1 MLKLVHTCNDRQNT
15 MTIRDERKQQT
26 RQTLLDAALKLMSDG
41 RSFVSI
47 SLREVTRE
55 AGVVPTAF
63 YRHFRDMDELGL
75 ALVDEVC
82 LNLRRLL
89 RDERLKAGAGHI
101 AIQSS
106 VMMFLLY
113 VRQEA
118 RYFDFLARERLSG
131 SVKIRE
137 AIQREINHLATDLTV
152 DFRLFPEMQN
162 LPSDDLNMIANL
174 VVNTAI
180 NWCGE
185 ILSLP
190 AEQVRLQY
198 ELSMRA
204 VKQLRL
210 IFVGAMHWRS
220 DKGEIAKTAS

>member
-1 MLKLVHTCNDRQNT
+1 

-82 LNLRRLL
+82 LSLRRLL
-89 RDERLKAGAGHI
+89 RDERLKAHGAGHI

-113 VRQEA
+113 VRQES
-118 RYFDFLARERLSG
+118 RYFDFLARERWSG
-131 SVKIRE
+131 SSKIRE
-137 AIQREINHLATDLTV
+137 AIQREMNHFSNDLST

-162 LPSDDLNMIANL
+162 LPTDDLQMIADL
-174 VVNTAI
+174 VINTAM

-190 AEQVRLQY
+190 AEQVRVQY

-210 IFVGAMHWRS
+210 IFVGARHWRS
-220 DKGEIAKTAS
+220 DKGEILKAAAP

>member
-1 MLKLVHTCNDRQNT
+1 
-15 MTIRDERKQQT
+15 MTLRDERKQQT

-82 LNLRRLL
+82 LSLRRLL
-89 RDERLKAGAGHI
+89 REERQKAHGTSDL
-101 AIQSS
+101 AIQSA

-131 SVKIRE
+131 SAKIRE
-137 AIQREINHLATDLTV
+137 AIQREINHFATDLTT
-152 DFRLFPEMQN
+152 DFRLFPNMQN
-162 LPSDDLNMIANL
+162 LPTDDLNMIANL

-210 IFVGAMHWRS
+210 IFVGAVHWRS
-220 DKGEIAKTAS
+220 DKGEVANA

>member
-1 MLKLVHTCNDRQNT
+1 MS
-15 MTIRDERKQQT
+15 IRDEKKQQT
-26 RQTLLDAALKLMSDG
+26 RNTLLEAALSLMNDG

-63 YRHFRDMDELGL
+63 YRHFKDMDELGL
-75 ALVDEVC
+75 ALVDDVC

-89 RDERLKAGAGHI
+89 REERLKAQGTAHI
-101 AIQSS
+101 AIKSS
-106 VMMFLLY
+106 VVMFLLY
-113 VRQEA
+113 VKQES
-118 RYFDFLARERLSG
+118 RYFDFLARERWSG

-137 AIQREINHLATDLTV
+137 AIQREIKHFSSDLSS
-152 DFRLFPEMQN
+152 DLRLFPQMQN
-162 LPSDDLNMIANL
+162 LPSADLHMISDL
-174 VVNTAI
+174 VINTAM

-190 AEQVRLQY
+190 SEQVRLQY
-198 ELSMRA
+198 ELTMQA

-210 IFVGAMHWRS
+210 IFVGATHWQG
-220 DKGEIAKTAS
+220 DKETA

>member
-1 MLKLVHTCNDRQNT
+1 MS
-15 MTIRDERKQQT
+15 IRDEKKQQT
-26 RQTLLDAALKLMSDG
+26 RNTLLEAALSLMSDG

-63 YRHFRDMDELGL
+63 YRHFKDMDELGL

-89 RDERLKAGAGHI
+89 REERVKAQGAGHI
-101 AIQSS
+101 AIKSS

-113 VRQEA
+113 VKQEA
-118 RYFDFLARERLSG
+118 GYFDFLARERWSG
-131 SVKIRE
+131 STKIRE
-137 AIQREINHLATDLTV
+137 AIQREIRHFATDLNS
-152 DFRLFPEMQN
+152 DLRLFPEMQN
-162 LPSDDLNMIANL
+162 LPSEDLQMISDL
-174 VVNTAI
+174 VINTAM

-190 AEQVRLQY
+190 SEQVRLQY
-198 ELSMRA
+198 ELSMQA

-210 IFVGAMHWRS
+210 IFVGAKHWRS
-220 DKGEIAKTAS
+220 DKESTL

>member
-1 MLKLVHTCNDRQNT
+1 MS
-15 MTIRDERKQQT
+15 IRDEKKQQT
-26 RQTLLDAALKLMSDG
+26 RNTLLEAALSLMSDG

-89 RDERLKAGAGHI
+89 REERVKAQGAGHI
-101 AIQSS
+101 AIKSS

-113 VRQEA
+113 VKQEA
-118 RYFDFLARERLSG
+118 RYFDFLARERWSG
-131 SVKIRE
+131 STKIRE
-137 AIQREINHLATDLTV
+137 AIQREIRHFATDLNS
-152 DFRLFPEMQN
+152 DLRLFPEMQN
-162 LPSDDLNMIANL
+162 LPSADLQMISDL
-174 VVNTAI
+174 VINTAM

-190 AEQVRLQY
+190 SEQVRLQY
-198 ELSMRA
+198 ELSMQA

-210 IFVGAMHWRS
+210 IFVGAKHWRA
-220 DKGEIAKTAS
+220 DKENT

>member
-1 MLKLVHTCNDRQNT
+1 MS
-15 MTIRDERKQQT
+15 IRDEKKQQT
-26 RQTLLDAALKLMSDG
+26 RNTLLEAALSLMSDG

-89 RDERLKAGAGHI
+89 REERVKAQGAGHI
-101 AIQSS
+101 AIKSS

-113 VRQEA
+113 VKQEA
-118 RYFDFLARERLSG
+118 RYFDFLARQRWSG
-131 SVKIRE
+131 STKIRE
-137 AIQREINHLATDLTV
+137 AIQREIRHFSSDLSS
-152 DFRLFPEMQN
+152 DLRLFPEMQN
-162 LPSDDLNMIANL
+162 LPSEDLQMISDL
-174 VVNTAI
+174 VINTAM

-190 AEQVRLQY
+190 SEQVRLQY
-198 ELSMRA
+198 ELSMQA

-210 IFVGAMHWRS
+210 IFVGAKHWRA
-220 DKGEIAKTAS
+220 DKENT

>member
-1 MLKLVHTCNDRQNT
+1 MS
-15 MTIRDERKQQT
+15 IRDEKKQQT
-26 RQTLLDAALKLMSDG
+26 RNTLLEAALSLMSDG

-89 RDERLKAGAGHI
+89 REERVKAQGAGHI
-101 AIQSS
+101 AIKSS

-113 VRQEA
+113 VKQEA
-118 RYFDFLARERLSG
+118 RYFDFLARERWSG
-131 SVKIRE
+131 STKIRE
-137 AIQREINHLATDLTV
+137 AIQREIRHFSSDLSS
-152 DFRLFPEMQN
+152 DLRLFPEMQN
-162 LPSDDLNMIANL
+162 LPSEDLQMISDL
-174 VVNTAI
+174 VINTAM

-190 AEQVRLQY
+190 SEQVRLQY
-198 ELSMRA
+198 ELSMQA

-210 IFVGAMHWRS
+210 IFVGAKHWRS
-220 DKGEIAKTAS
+220 DKEAMTPHVI

>member
-1 MLKLVHTCNDRQNT
+1 MS
-15 MTIRDERKQQT
+15 IRDEKKQQT
-26 RQTLLDAALKLMSDG
+26 RNTLLEAALSLMSDG

-89 RDERLKAGAGHI
+89 REERVKAQGAGHI
-101 AIQSS
+101 AIKSS

-113 VRQEA
+113 VKQEA
-118 RYFDFLARERLSG
+118 RYFDFLARERWSG
-131 SVKIRE
+131 STKIRE
-137 AIQREINHLATDLTV
+137 AIQREIRHFATDLNS
-152 DFRLFPEMQN
+152 DLRLFPEMQN
-162 LPSDDLNMIANL
+162 LPSADLQMISDL
-174 VVNTAI
+174 VINTAM

-190 AEQVRLQY
+190 SEQVRLQY
-198 ELSMRA
+198 ELSMQA
-204 VKQLRL
+204 VKQLPL
-210 IFVGAMHWRS
+210 IFVGAKHWRS
-220 DKGEIAKTAS
+220 DKEAMTPHVI

>member
-1 MLKLVHTCNDRQNT
+1 MS
-15 MTIRDERKQQT
+15 IRDEKKQQT
-26 RQTLLDAALKLMSDG
+26 RNTLLEAALSLMSDG

-89 RDERLKAGAGHI
+89 REERVKAQGAGHI
-101 AIQSS
+101 AIKSS

-113 VRQEA
+113 VKQEA
-118 RYFDFLARERLSG
+118 RYFDFLARERWSG
-131 SVKIRE
+131 STKIRE
-137 AIQREINHLATDLTV
+137 AIQREIRHFATDLNS
-152 DFRLFPEMQN
+152 DLRLFPEMQN
-162 LPSDDLNMIANL
+162 LPSADLQMISDL
-174 VVNTAI
+174 VINTAM

-190 AEQVRLQY
+190 SEQVRLQY
-198 ELSMRA
+198 ELSMQA

-210 IFVGAMHWRS
+210 IFVGAKHWRS
-220 DKGEIAKTAS
+220 DKEAMTPHVI

>member
-1 MLKLVHTCNDRQNT
+1 MS
-15 MTIRDERKQQT
+15 IRDEKKQQT
-26 RQTLLDAALKLMSDG
+26 RNTLLEAALSLMSDG

-89 RDERLKAGAGHI
+89 REERVKAQGAGHI
-101 AIQSS
+101 AIKSS

-113 VRQEA
+113 VKQEA
-118 RYFDFLARERLSG
+118 RYFDFLARERWSG
-131 SVKIRE
+131 STKIRE
-137 AIQREINHLATDLTV
+137 AIQREIRHFATDLNS
-152 DFRLFPEMQN
+152 DLRLFPEMQN
-162 LPSDDLNMIANL
+162 LPSADLQMISDL
-174 VVNTAI
+174 LINTAM

-190 AEQVRLQY
+190 SEQVRLQY
-198 ELSMRA
+198 ELSMQA

-210 IFVGAMHWRS
+210 IFVGAKHWRA
-220 DKGEIAKTAS
+220 DKENT

>member
-1 MLKLVHTCNDRQNT
+1 MS
-15 MTIRDERKQQT
+15 IRDEKKQQT
-26 RQTLLDAALKLMSDG
+26 RNTLLEAALSLMSDG

-89 RDERLKAGAGHI
+89 REERVKAQGAGHI
-101 AIQSS
+101 AIKSS

-113 VRQEA
+113 VKQEA
-118 RYFDFLARERLSG
+118 RYFDFLARERWSG
-131 SVKIRE
+131 SSKIRE
-137 AIQREINHLATDLTV
+137 AIQREIRHFSSDLSS
-152 DFRLFPEMQN
+152 DLRLFPEMQN
-162 LPSDDLNMIANL
+162 LPSEDLQMISDL
-174 VVNTAI
+174 VINTAM

-190 AEQVRLQY
+190 SEQVRLQY
-198 ELSMRA
+198 ELSM
-204 VKQLRL
+204 
-210 IFVGAMHWRS
+210 
-220 DKGEIAKTAS
+220 

>member
-1 MLKLVHTCNDRQNT
+1 MSL
-15 MTIRDERKQQT
+15 RDEKKQQT
-26 RQTLLDAALKLMSDG
+26 RQTLLDATLKLMNDG
-41 RSFVSI
+41 RSFVNI

-75 ALVDEVC
+75 ALVDDVC
-82 LNLRRLL
+82 LSLRKLL
-89 RDERLKAGAGHI
+89 REERLKAQGAGHI
-101 AIQSS
+101 AIKGS

-113 VRQEA
+113 VRQES
-118 RYFDFLARERLSG
+118 RYFDFLARERWSG
-131 SVKIRE
+131 SAKIRE
-137 AIQREINHLATDLTV
+137 AIQREMKHFSADLSS

-162 LPSDDLNMIANL
+162 LPSDDLQMIADL
-174 VVNTAI
+174 VINTAM

-185 ILSLP
+185 ILCLP

-210 IFVGAMHWRS
+210 IFVGAKHWRS
-220 DKGEIAKTAS
+220 DKSQVINKSN

>member
-1 MLKLVHTCNDRQNT
+1 MS
-15 MTIRDERKQQT
+15 IRDEKKQQT
-26 RQTLLDAALKLMSDG
+26 RNTLLEAALSLMSDG

-63 YRHFRDMDELGL
+63 YRHFKDMDELGL

-89 RDERLKAGAGHI
+89 REERVKAQGAGHI
-101 AIQSS
+101 AIKSS

-113 VRQEA
+113 VKQEA
-118 RYFDFLARERLSG
+118 RYFDFLARERWSG
-131 SVKIRE
+131 SSKIRE
-137 AIQREINHLATDLTV
+137 AIQREIRHFSSDLSS
-152 DFRLFPEMQN
+152 DLRLFPEMQN
-162 LPSDDLNMIANL
+162 LPSEDLQMISDL
-174 VVNTAI
+174 VINTAM

-190 AEQVRLQY
+190 SEQVRLQY
-198 ELSMRA
+198 ELSMQA

-210 IFVGAMHWRS
+210 IFVGAKHWRA
-220 DKGEIAKTAS
+220 DKENT

>member
-1 MLKLVHTCNDRQNT
+1 MS
-15 MTIRDERKQQT
+15 IRDEKKQQT
-26 RQTLLDAALKLMSDG
+26 RNTLLEAALSLMSDG

-89 RDERLKAGAGHI
+89 REERVKAQGAGHI
-101 AIQSS
+101 AIKSS

-113 VRQEA
+113 VKQEA
-118 RYFDFLARERLSG
+118 RYFDFLARERWSG
-131 SVKIRE
+131 SSKIRE
-137 AIQREINHLATDLTV
+137 AIQREIRHFSSDLSS
-152 DFRLFPEMQN
+152 DLRLFPEMQN
-162 LPSDDLNMIANL
+162 LPSEDLQMISDL
-174 VVNTAI
+174 VINTAM

-190 AEQVRLQY
+190 SEQVRLQY
-198 ELSMRA
+198 ELSMQA

-210 IFVGAMHWRS
+210 IFVGAKHWRA
-220 DKGEIAKTAS
+220 DKENT

>member
-1 MLKLVHTCNDRQNT
+1 
-15 MTIRDERKQQT
+15 MTARDERKQQT
-26 RQTLLDAALKLMSDG
+26 RQGLLDATLKLMQEG
-41 RSFVSI
+41 RGFVSI

-82 LNLRRLL
+82 LNLRRML
-89 RDERLKAGAGHI
+89 REERLKAKGAGHI
-101 AIQSS
+101 ALQSS

-113 VRQEA
+113 VRQES
-118 RYFDFLARERLSG
+118 RSFEFLVRERMGG
-131 SVKIRE
+131 STKVRE
-137 AIQREINHLATDLTV
+137 AIQREVRHFVNDLAS
-152 DFRLFPEMQN
+152 DFRLFPDMQN
-162 LPSDDLNMIANL
+162 LPSDDLEMIADL
-174 VVNTAI
+174 VINTAV

-185 ILSLP
+185 ILALSSD
-190 AEQVRLQY
+190 QVRLQY

-210 IFVGAMHWRS
+210 IFVGASHW
-220 DKGEIAKTAS
+220 KTEMGAVKEGAAA

>member
-1 MLKLVHTCNDRQNT
+1 MS
-15 MTIRDERKQQT
+15 IRDEKKQQT
-26 RQTLLDAALKLMSDG
+26 RNTLLEAALSLMSDG

-89 RDERLKAGAGHI
+89 REERVKAQGAGHI
-101 AIQSS
+101 AIKSS

-113 VRQEA
+113 VKQEA
-118 RYFDFLARERLSG
+118 RYFDFLARERWSG
-131 SVKIRE
+131 STKIRE
-137 AIQREINHLATDLTV
+137 AIQREIRHFSSDLSS
-152 DFRLFPEMQN
+152 DLRLFPEMQN
-162 LPSDDLNMIANL
+162 LPSEDLQMISDL
-174 VVNTAI
+174 VINTAM

-190 AEQVRLQY
+190 SEQVRLQY
-198 ELSMRA
+198 ELSMQA

-210 IFVGAMHWRS
+210 IFVGAKHWRA
-220 DKGEIAKTAS
+220 DKENT

>member
-1 MLKLVHTCNDRQNT
+1 MS
-15 MTIRDERKQQT
+15 IRDEKKQQT
-26 RQTLLDAALKLMSDG
+26 RNTLLDAALSLMSDG

-63 YRHFRDMDELGL
+63 YRHFKDMDELGL

-89 RDERLKAGAGHI
+89 REERVKAQGAGHI
-101 AIQSS
+101 AIKSS

-113 VRQEA
+113 VKQEA
-118 RYFDFLARERLSG
+118 RYFDFLARERWSG
-131 SVKIRE
+131 STKIRE
-137 AIQREINHLATDLTV
+137 AIQREIRHFATDLNS
-152 DFRLFPEMQN
+152 DLRLFPEMQN
-162 LPSDDLNMIANL
+162 LPSADLQMISDL
-174 VVNTAI
+174 VINTAM

-190 AEQVRLQY
+190 SEQVRLQY
-198 ELSMRA
+198 ELSMQA

-210 IFVGAMHWRS
+210 IFVGAKHWRS
-220 DKGEIAKTAS
+220 DKESTSTHQN

>member
-1 MLKLVHTCNDRQNT
+1 MS
-15 MTIRDERKQQT
+15 IRDEKKQQT
-26 RQTLLDAALKLMSDG
+26 RNTLLEAALSLMSDG

-89 RDERLKAGAGHI
+89 REERVKAQGAGHI
-101 AIQSS
+101 AIKSS

-113 VRQEA
+113 VKQEA
-118 RYFDFLARERLSG
+118 RYFDFLARERWSG
-131 SVKIRE
+131 STKIRE
-137 AIQREINHLATDLTV
+137 AIQREIRHFATDLNS
-152 DFRLFPEMQN
+152 DLRLFPEMQN
-162 LPSDDLNMIANL
+162 LPSADLQMISDL
-174 VVNTAI
+174 LINTAM

-190 AEQVRLQY
+190 SEQVRLQY
-198 ELSMRA
+198 ELSMQA

-210 IFVGAMHWRS
+210 IFVGAKHWRS
-220 DKGEIAKTAS
+220 DKEAMTPHVI

>member
-1 MLKLVHTCNDRQNT
+1 

-26 RQTLLDAALKLMSDG
+26 RQTLLDATLKLMGDG

-63 YRHFRDMDELGL
+63 YRHFKDMDELGL
-75 ALVDEVC
+75 ALVDEVTMS
-82 LNLRRLL
+82 LRRLL
-89 RDERLKAGAGHI
+89 REERLKAQGAGHI
-101 AIQSS
+101 AIHSS

-113 VRQEA
+113 VRQES

-137 AIQREINHLATDLTV
+137 AIQREINHLANDLV
-152 DFRLFPEMQN
+152 ADFRLFPEMQN
-162 LPSDDLNMIANL
+162 LPTEDLSMIANL

-198 ELSMRA
+198 ELSLRA
-204 VKQLRL
+204 VNQLRL

-220 DKGEIAKTAS
+220 SDKGQIAKAV

>member
-1 MLKLVHTCNDRQNT
+1 MS
-15 MTIRDERKQQT
+15 IRDEKKQQT
-26 RQTLLDAALKLMSDG
+26 RNTLLEAALSLMSDG

-89 RDERLKAGAGHI
+89 REERVKAQGAGHI
-101 AIQSS
+101 AIKSS

-113 VRQEA
+113 VKQEA
-118 RYFDFLARERLSG
+118 RYFDFLARERWSG
-131 SVKIRE
+131 STKIRE
-137 AIQREINHLATDLTV
+137 AIQREIRHFSSDLSS
-152 DFRLFPEMQN
+152 DLRLFPEMQN
-162 LPSDDLNMIANL
+162 LPSEDLQMISDL
-174 VVNTAI
+174 VINTAI

-190 AEQVRLQY
+190 SEQVRLQY
-198 ELSMRA
+198 ELSMQA

-210 IFVGAMHWRS
+210 IFVGAKHWRA
-220 DKGEIAKTAS
+220 DKENT

>member
-1 MLKLVHTCNDRQNT
+1 MSA
-15 MTIRDERKQQT
+15 RDERKQQT
-26 RQTLLDAALKLMSDG
+26 RQTLLDATLKLMQEG
-41 RSFVSI
+41 RGFVSV

-75 ALVDEVC
+75 ALVDDVS
-82 LNLRRLL
+82 LSLRKML
-89 RDERLKAGAGHI
+89 REERVKAKGAGHI
-101 AIQSS
+101 ALQSS

-113 VRQEA
+113 VRQESQK
-118 RYFDFLARERLSG
+118 FEFLVRERMGG
-131 SVKIRE
+131 SIKVRE
-137 AIQREINHLATDLTV
+137 AIQREVRHFVTDLAN

-162 LPSDDLNMIANL
+162 LPSDDLEMIADL
-174 VVNTAI
+174 VINTAI

-185 ILSLP
+185 ILALTSD
-190 AEQVRLQY
+190 QVRLQY

-210 IFVGAMHWRS
+210 IFVGASHW
-220 DKGEIAKTAS
+220 KVQEGAMEKAMAAV

>member
-1 MLKLVHTCNDRQNT
+1 MS
-15 MTIRDERKQQT
+15 IRDEKKQQT
-26 RQTLLDAALKLMSDG
+26 RNTLLEAALSLMSDG

-63 YRHFRDMDELGL
+63 YRHFRDMNELGL

-89 RDERLKAGAGHI
+89 REERVKAQGAGHI
-101 AIQSS
+101 AIKSS

-113 VRQEA
+113 VKQEA
-118 RYFDFLARERLSG
+118 RYFDFLARERWSG
-131 SVKIRE
+131 STKIRE
-137 AIQREINHLATDLTV
+137 AIQREIRHFSSDLSS
-152 DFRLFPEMQN
+152 DLRLFPEMQN
-162 LPSDDLNMIANL
+162 LPSEDLQMISDL
-174 VVNTAI
+174 VINTAM

-190 AEQVRLQY
+190 SEQVRLQY
-198 ELSMRA
+198 ELSMQA

-210 IFVGAMHWRS
+210 IFVGAKHWRA
-220 DKGEIAKTAS
+220 DKENT

>member
-1 MLKLVHTCNDRQNT
+1 MS
-15 MTIRDERKQQT
+15 IRDEKKQQT
-26 RQTLLDAALKLMSDG
+26 RNTLLEAALSLMSDG

-89 RDERLKAGAGHI
+89 REERVKAQGAGHI
-101 AIQSS
+101 AIKSS

-113 VRQEA
+113 VKQEA
-118 RYFDFLARERLSG
+118 RYFDFLARERWSG
-131 SVKIRE
+131 STKIRE
-137 AIQREINHLATDLTV
+137 AIQREIRHFATDLNS
-152 DFRLFPEMQN
+152 DLRLFPEMQN
-162 LPSDDLNMIANL
+162 LPSEDLQMISDL
-174 VVNTAI
+174 VINTAM

-190 AEQVRLQY
+190 SEQVRLQY
-198 ELSMRA
+198 ELSMQA

-210 IFVGAMHWRS
+210 IFVGAKHWRA
-220 DKGEIAKTAS
+220 DKENT

>member
-1 MLKLVHTCNDRQNT
+1 MS
-15 MTIRDERKQQT
+15 IRDEKKQQT
-26 RQTLLDAALKLMSDG
+26 RNTLLDAALSLMSDG

-63 YRHFRDMDELGL
+63 YRHFKDMDELGL

-89 RDERLKAGAGHI
+89 REERVKAQGAGHI
-101 AIQSS
+101 AIKSS

-113 VRQEA
+113 VKQEA
-118 RYFDFLARERLSG
+118 RYFDFLARERWSG
-131 SVKIRE
+131 STKIRE
-137 AIQREINHLATDLTV
+137 AIQREIRHFATDLNS
-152 DFRLFPEMQN
+152 DLRLFPEMQN
-162 LPSDDLNMIANL
+162 LPSADLQMISDL
-174 VVNTAI
+174 VINTAM

-190 AEQVRLQY
+190 SEQVRLQY
-198 ELSMRA
+198 ELSMQA

-210 IFVGAMHWRS
+210 IFVGAKHWRS
-220 DKGEIAKTAS
+220 DKETIVSEKM